1 MYNVR
6 LGNCCQY
13 CRQIGFLRP
22 NSSRHFSPNHLVGVA
37 PRAGFEPATNRLTA
51 GCSTTE
57 LPGNKPV
64 LRRRGYN
71 KARRLCKGRGSA
83 NSVVCP
89 PPPRHGRN
97 LREPRLACQPKRRR
111 REGWRPRPELNRG
124 TRICSPL
131 RHHSATWPRHRY
143 IGRVGGRQHDAN
155 APECLPFGG
164 RCRKSCRFRTIEDP
178 A

>member
-1 MYNVR
+1 MYNER

-124 TRICSPL
+124 TQICSFAARFVFIEL
-131 RHHSATWPRHRY
+131 IRFMSRLYRVHAHSTPTALESSARSSPR
-143 IGRVGGRQHDAN
+143 GN
-155 APECLPFGG
+155 
-164 RCRKSCRFRTIEDP
+164 
-178 A
+178 